1 MKLFAL
7 PFQSPFCCPDV
18 DVMVITAQVILDH
31 FEDGSHKLMI
41 EMVAD
46 NHGNTIPKLDLTQ
59 NFFHKEKMCLSLL
72 YFRMSV
78 ILNKQRWVESL
89 FYM

>member
-1 MKLFAL
+1 M

-18 DVMVITAQVILDH
+18 DVMVVNAEVILDH

-46 NHGNTIPKLDLTQ
+46 NHGNTIPKLDLPQ
-59 NFFHKEKMCLSLL
+59 NFFHKEKMCLSHL